1 MNTESRFTKS
11 RGASGIRGVS
21 ALSAIAA
28 ALLADA
34 PGARAQ
40 SLAAWT
46 GHKNIV
52 LNTGASG
59 ANVTGDVKDF
69 PVAVQ
74 LNAANFDFTQ
84 AGPMG
89 EDLRF
94 TDAAGAALPYEIE
107 SWDAAGKKAAVW
119 VKTDVKGNDAAQYIV
134 MYWGNPA
141 AASASDS
148 KAVFSAADGWV
159 GGWHLGE
166 AGNTTEGGYK
176 DATASGA
183 DMTGTGFAAANTAD
197 CRVGKCPEFN
207 AAGKRYLKLNGAEKN
222 KLFDLTQKLTFS
234 IWSKANKYVGDYVTM
249 FSKGDDSW
257 RVQMYGNSGWNGGKY
272 VSEMCVEGPGD
283 GNVDIC
289 MGHESI
295 DLKPGAWYH
304 LTVVHDHPNVKYYVN
319 GVAQSGNPGGTWVSM
334 PNTTVGIG
342 YQSKNGPTRWFDG
355 YLDEARFLG
364 VPKDANWVKLDFE
377 SQKEGSKLL
386 EFGAPATGLVRGRP
400 SSSNRGLSGARTQ
413 KAQRYDLHG
422 RALEGAMGPGVY
434 LERRIDGNG
443 AAVLGKRVLMP

>member
-1 MNTESRFTKS
+1 MFDALYSRS
-11 RGASGIRGVS
+11 RRPL
-21 ALSAIAA
+21 ALTGAA
-28 ALLADA
+28 AMLSGLFFQAQ
-34 PGARAQ
+34 AQ

-46 GHKNIV
+46 AHKNIV
-52 LNTGASG
+52 LNTSATG
-59 ANVTGDVKDF
+59 ANVSGDVKNF

-74 LNAANFDFTQ
+74 LNATNFDFTQ
-84 AGPMG
+84 AKPMG

-94 TDAAGAALPYEIE
+94 TDAAGTALPYEIE

-119 VKTDVKGNDAAQYIV
+119 VKTDVKGNNATQNIV

-141 AASASDS
+141 ATGAGDS
-148 KAVFSAADGWV
+148 KAVFAAADGWV
-159 GGWHLGE
+159 GGWHMGE

-176 DATASGA
+176 DA
-183 DMTGTGFAAANTAD
+183 AD

-207 AAGKRYLKLNGAEKN
+207 AAGKRYLKLNGTEKN

-234 IWSKANKYVGDYVTM
+234 IWHKATKYTGDYVTM

-257 RVQMYGNSGWNGGKY
+257 RVQMYGNAGWSGGKY

-295 DLKPGAWYH
+295 DLKPGTWYH
-304 LTVVHDHPNVKYYVN
+304 LVVVHEHPNVKYYVN
-319 GVAQSGNPGGTWVSM
+319 GVAQSSNPGGTWVSM

-342 YQSKNGPTRWFDG
+342 YQSKGGPTRFFDG
-355 YLDEARFLG
+355 YLDEARFLN
-364 VPKDANWVKLDFE
+364 VSKDANWVKLDFE

-386 EFGAPATGLVRGRP
+386 EFGTVSTGIVRGLALP
-400 SSSNRGLSGARTQ
+400 SNGALNAHPLR
-413 KAQRYDLHG
+413 AQRYDVHG
-422 RALEGAMGPGVY
+422 RVLEGAAGPGVY
-434 LERRIDGNG
+434 LERSVDGNG
-443 AAVLGKRVLMP
+443 SAVLSKRVLMP